1 MLGIFKSIFGKN
13 SEDEAGEAAGKS
25 RLKNMRGRRSQH
37 ETGNPSEADEASD
50 SLRNLVQSQVHEGL
64 SPFTVWTGVEG
75 KAHSVG
81 ISTRAM
87 VTPYKGES
95 FGFSENPLDDDIDQ
109 MNIDN
114 FAESESKKKHLAH
127 SQDVISSLID
137 RHPQIEHVESPPT
150 DTQSGEYSRAND
162 TRFVSDWNAGE
173 SLFSG
178 TGLYCDYEEGPA
190 TSQDAGEKPKCFGP
204 PVDLN
209 KLEKPQAKP
218 VSATH
223 EQQTLEHQTVEED
236 EDEYDFVDEVLFH
249 YENSESLFDTP
260 GVDPFEIEQ
269 PQPEMTAQPEP
280 EPKSK
285 LQAPQQTEAQAQTKQ
300 QTKTEP
306 KEQTK
311 PEPTVQVKPEVK
323 AGVKP
328 ETKPEVKSV
337 VKAEIK
343 QEVKAE
349 TKAQADAKAKSETK
363 APEAKAKPEPKAQ
376 VESKTQTEPKAAKT
390 AQSTKGTQSG
400 SSIPKL
406 PAQQSSTNQSSS
418 KLPATKASQ
427 SANRLQAARPARIEE
442 GATTDGKKNLQLSDL
457 VDSVEIKTFSHP
469 YDKFSE
475 SSLKLIAQNPKTP
488 PGALAWLAAHR
499 NPHIRAA
506 VAKNPGTPIET
517 FWVLARDHESSIRYS
532 ISENP
537 NMSPEILRE
546 LSRDRNP
553 LIATTAQG
561 VLHSIRE
568 SVMNALPPSSLY
580 SKKASASQQK
590 LEAITASEQPEQQA
604 EQELQGD
611 EEFLLMIAG
620 KPTTPGRRLKELS
633 NHANGKIREAVAE
646 NGNTPA
652 EILWLLARDSD
663 PNVKIKLTRNCNLP
677 EEILDILKDDKDS
690 YVADAAKKVQ
700 SKLAGL
706 RFAAEKGGNDV
717 RIVLTW
723 P

>member
-50 SLRNLVQSQVHEGL
+50 SLRNLVQAQVHEGL

-127 SQDVISSLID
+127 SQGVISSLID
-137 RHPQIEHVESPPT
+137 RHPQIEQIEQVVSPAT
-150 DTQSGEYSRAND
+150 ETASGEYDLIND
-162 TRFVSDWNAGE
+162 TRFASDWSANE

-178 TGLYCDYEEGPA
+178 TGLYCDYEEGPPA
-190 TSQDAGEKPKCFGP
+190 SHEDLAEKPKCFGP
-204 PVDLN
+204 PIDLN
-209 KLEKPQAKP
+209 KLEKPQPKTPA
-218 VSATH
+218 AH
-223 EQQTLEHQTVEED
+223 EQETAGD
-236 EDEYDFVDEVLFH
+236 DDDEYDFVDEVLFH
-249 YENSESLFDTP
+249 YENSESLFDAP

-269 PQPEMTAQPEP
+269 PQPEMTAAPNPEL
-280 EPKSK
+280 KSK
-285 LQAPQQTEAQAQTKQ
+285 PQAQTASKAQ
-300 QTKTEP
+300 PPTKVEQKTEP
-306 KEQTK
+306 KAQPEPKAQTK
-311 PEPTVQVKPEVK
+311 PEGKQ
-323 AGVKP
+323 
-328 ETKPEVKSV
+328 ETKV
-337 VKAEIK
+337 
-343 QEVKAE
+343 Q
-349 TKAQADAKAKSETK
+349 
-363 APEAKAKPEPKAQ
+363 AKPEPKIQAESKAKTEVKAKPELKAP
-376 VESKTQTEPKAAKT
+376 VEAKTQTLTKAAKA
-390 AQSTKGTQSG
+390 AQTTKGTQSG

-406 PAQQSSTNQSSS
+406 PTQQGSTTQSSS
-418 KLPATKASQ
+418 KLPAAKASQ

-442 GATTDGKKNLQLSDL
+442 SATTDGKKNLQLSDL
-457 VDSVEIKTFSHP
+457 VDSIEIKTFSHP

-532 ISENP
+532 IAENP

-568 SVMNALPPSSLY
+568 SVMNALPPSSLF
-580 SKKASASQQK
+580 SKKPSSSQQA
-590 LEAITASEQPEQQA
+590 LEAIKAPEPQL
-604 EQELQGD
+604 EQELHGD

-620 KPTTPGRRLKELS
+620 KPATPGRRLKELS

-652 EILWLLARDSD
+652 EVLWLLARDSD

-717 RIVLTW
+717 RQVLTW